1 MSDLSA
7 TDPNNTPGLV
17 IRHVH
22 RCDLMGKGVRTLRRA
37 RSLTQAQLAAKAG
50 VSRKWLSEF
59 ENGKDTVEL
68 GLFLKLLKCLDYRIE
83 LHPSAPEFDLDA
95 YLDKFRLSEDALSF
109 PSQDLGR

>member
-1 MSDLSA
+1 MPEPLEIRSVGTSDGPVL
-7 TDPNNTPGLV
+7 
-17 IRHVH
+17 RHVH
-22 RCDLMGKGVRTLRRA
+22 RCDLMGGAIKSLRNA

-68 GLFLKLLKCLDYRIE
+68 GLFLRLLKGLDYRIE

-95 YLDKFRLSEDALSF
+95 YLERFRLSEDV
-109 PSQDLGR
+109 P